1 MDGCTST
8 RDFEPWATRKKRRRQ
23 WQQRANTGR
32 LDIECLPRASLQ
44 LWTYAHTR
52 QRRVSRIRAEEQ
64 QILPAVLWIALTR
77 QTQGNCAV
85 RDDRNQGLPMP
96 AFSPVT
102 APGWDAR
109 RGRESHTPVRADLAG
124 NFAPDTWR
132 YLRK

>member
-1 MDGCTST
+1 MDGCMST
-8 RDFEPWATRKKRRRQ
+8 RDFESWATRKKDGDAGSNKRTPGDLMSKAYPA
-23 WQQRANTGR
+23 W
-32 LDIECLPRASLQ
+32 Q
-44 LWTYAHTR
+44 LWTCAQTR
-52 QRRVSRIRAEEQ
+52 QRRFSRIRAEEQ

-109 RGRESHTPVRADLAG
+109 RGRESHTRVRADLAG